1 MCPAILKAD
10 QRKYVSRQRERDR
23 VKYGNGLAPLALLA
37 APLIRALWS
46 NGQPTGS
53 ALYLPNRSRSGTDG
67 EGLGDVISF
76 LSNNA
81 SAIKNIAGAV
91 SAGVETAGKVA
102 TTTTDIIRRL
112 RELKT
117 QGMTNEALDKVIE
130 AGRFR
135 APAASG
141 GANQNSSGPPL
152 ASLAV
157 SGTSTDGS
165 VATGVKQG
173 NGFFYVK

>member
-1 MCPAILKAD
+1 
-10 QRKYVSRQRERDR
+10 
-23 VKYGNGLAPLALLA
+23 
-37 APLIRALWS
+37 
-46 NGQPTGS
+46 
-53 ALYLPNRSRSGTDG
+53 
-67 EGLGDVISF
+67 
-76 LSNNA
+76 
-81 SAIKNIAGAV
+81 V

-130 AGRFR
+130 AGRFK
-135 APAASG
+135 PM
-141 GANQNSSGPPL
+141 SSGPPL

-165 VATGVKQG
+165 EARKAKEG

>member
-53 ALYLPNRSRSGTDG
+53 ALYLPNRAVGYPYTSGAG

-130 AGRFR
+130 AGRYR
-135 APAASG
+135 PPLA
-141 GANQNSSGPPL
+141 PL
-152 ASLAV
+152 ASLAAGGSAATV
-157 SGTSTDGS
+157 SDPSAARG
-165 VATGVKQG
+165 AKQG

>member
-1 MCPAILKAD
+1 
-10 QRKYVSRQRERDR
+10 
-23 VKYGNGLAPLALLA
+23 
-37 APLIRALWS
+37 
-46 NGQPTGS
+46 
-53 ALYLPNRSRSGTDG
+53 
-67 EGLGDVISF
+67 VISF

-130 AGRFR
+130 AGRFK
-135 APAASG
+135 PM
-141 GANQNSSGPPL
+141 SSGPPL
-152 ASLAV
+152 GLASTGP
-157 SGTSTDGS
+157 SGTSADGS